1 MALPNTNGILDTVNS
16 KIVAPSSLTWD
27 ELGAADSA
35 GLTRFSSW
43 DEWNNWTGVAET
55 PLTWFTDIVDL
66 TDTGAFNLTWTISC
80 VGTPTFTVYT
90 SNTGTFT
97 GEETTKTINVGDTDI
112 DAFEG
117 RFVGI
122 LISVAETSE
131 GIPEILS
138 FDFTASG
145 QRLDL
150 QQFDVNTTDLSGGIG
165 SHVIDPGRLCSKILG
180 VQMTAQSDNYVAT
193 GYVDNISLD
202 EENYVTSAPPI
213 VASVITKDRSGPQVS
228 FTNLDGTGTNAVFDV
243 TLTVLPEQYMDGNN
257 MAIR

>member
-1 MALPNTNGILDTVNS
+1 MALPTTNGIFDFENS

-35 GLTRFSSW
+35 GATRFASW
-43 DEWNNWTGVAET
+43 DEWTNWTGVAET
-55 PLTWFTDIVDL
+55 PLTWFTDIADL
-66 TDTGAFNLTWTISC
+66 SSTGAFNLTWSFEG

-90 SNTGTFT
+90 SNTGEFA

-117 RFVGI
+117 RYVGV

-131 GIPEILS
+131 GIPEITR
-138 FDFTASG
+138 FEFEASG

-150 QQFDVNTTDLSGGIG
+150 QQFNVNTTDLSGSIG
-165 SHVIDPGRLCSKILG
+165 SHVIDPGRVCSKILG
-180 VQMTAQSDNYVAT
+180 VQITAQSDNYVAT
-193 GYVDNISLD
+193 GYVDNISND
-202 EENYVTSAPPI
+202 DENYVTSAPPI